1 VVVNLELPAQSSM
14 GPGYEGLRAFLE
26 LLERDCDLAHVA
38 APVALDQEL
47 GAVCVHNLRTG
58 GPALLFERP
67 GGQHMPV
74 LANLLST
81 RRRYAR
87 AMECHLREV
96 HQRWNAAA
104 ANPLPPVTVASAGA
118 CQDVVQLGDQVD
130 VLALPAPRWNA
141 LDGGPYLTL
150 SCHISR
156 DPRTGKRNVGVYRN
170 QVHDKRTLGLL
181 AGPFAHIMLQRRHD
195 PEAAFPVALVIGPDP
210 RLVMAASTPLP
221 FGVDELAMAGAL
233 RGKPLELVRCK
244 TVPLEV
250 PADAELVIE
259 GEVRPMEKR
268 EEGPFGEYTGHYGGP
283 RLPRPTIHVTAIT
296 RRRDAILSLAYQGA
310 PPHETEV
317 LVAVG
322 KEAELLRTVS
332 LPGVKSVF
340 LTSAGCGSL
349 HLVVSVEKLYEGY
362 GKMVGMAFLSA
373 PASRSIKR
381 VIVVDDDIDP
391 LDSLAVEWA
400 IATRVQAHRD
410 IEILAEMPST
420 SIDPSLPASEQTRT
434 ARGSKIIIDATRY
447 DVRNYPSVC
456 MPAAEAVARVERD
469 WERYGID
476 IGHASQSNHGRTQS
490 DQRGVQ
496 P

>member
-1 VVVNLELPAQSSM
+1 VVVNLERAGQSTTM
-14 GPGYEGLRAFLE
+14 PGYQGLRGFLE
-26 LLERDCDLAHVA
+26 VLDADRDLARVA
-38 APVALDQEL
+38 VPVALDQEL
-47 GAVCVHNLRTG
+47 GAVCVHNLRAG

-67 GGQHMPV
+67 GGQRMPV

-87 AMECHLREV
+87 AMECDLREV

-104 ANPLPPVTVASAGA
+104 ANPLPPIVLEGDGA
-118 CQDVVQLGDQVD
+118 CQEVVQVGDEVD

-150 SCHISR
+150 SCHVSR
-156 DPRTGKRNVGVYRN
+156 DPRTGTRNVGVYRN

-195 PEAAFPVALVIGPDP
+195 PEAPFPVALVMGPDP

-221 FGVDELAMAGAL
+221 FGIDELAMAGAL
-233 RGKPLELVRCK
+233 RGTPLELVRCK

-259 GEVRPMEKR
+259 GEVRPAVGERR

-283 RLPRPTIHVTAIT
+283 RLPRPIIHVTAIT

-322 KEAELLRTVS
+322 KEAELVRTVS
-332 LPGVKSVF
+332 LPGVKSVY
-340 LTSAGCGSL
+340 LTSAGGGSL

-391 LDSLAVEWA
+391 LDALAVEWA

-410 IEILAEMPST
+410 IEILTEMPST
-420 SIDPSLPASEQTRT
+420 SIDPSLPAAEQTRT
-434 ARGSKIIIDATRY
+434 ARGSKMIIDATRY
-447 DVRNYPSVC
+447 DARNYPAVC
-456 MPAAEAVARVERD
+456 LPAAEAMTRVERD
-469 WERYGID
+469 WERYGI
-476 IGHASQSNHGRTQS
+476 STGRALTE
-490 DQRGVQ
+490 
-496 P
+496 

>member
-1 VVVNLELPAQSSM
+1 M
-14 GPGYEGLRAFLE
+14 PGYQGLRGFLE
-26 LLERDCDLAHVA
+26 LLDADRDLARVA
-38 APVALDQEL
+38 VPVALDQEL
-47 GAVCVHNLRTG
+47 GAVCVHNLRAG

-67 GGQHMPV
+67 GGQRMPV

-87 AMECHLREV
+87 AMECDLREV

-104 ANPLPPVTVASAGA
+104 ANPLPPIVLEGDGA
-118 CQDVVQLGDQVD
+118 CQEVVQEGDEVD

-150 SCHISR
+150 SCHVSR
-156 DPRTGKRNVGVYRN
+156 DPRTGTRNVGVYRN

-195 PEAAFPVALVIGPDP
+195 PEAPFPVALVMGPDP

-221 FGVDELAMAGAL
+221 FGIDELAMAGAL
-233 RGKPLELVRCK
+233 RGTPLELVRCK

-259 GEVRPMEKR
+259 GEVRPAVGERR

-283 RLPRPTIHVTAIT
+283 RLPRPIIHVTAIT

-322 KEAELLRTVS
+322 KEAELVRTVS
-332 LPGVKSVF
+332 LPGVKSVY
-340 LTSAGCGSL
+340 LTSAGGGSL

-391 LDSLAVEWA
+391 LDALAVEWA

-410 IEILAEMPST
+410 IEILTEMPST
-420 SIDPSLPASEQTRT
+420 SIDPSLPAAEQTRT
-434 ARGSKIIIDATRY
+434 ARGSKMIIDATRY
-447 DVRNYPSVC
+447 DARNYPAVC
-456 MPAAEAVARVERD
+456 LPAAEAMTRVERD
-469 WERYGID
+469 WERYGI
-476 IGHASQSNHGRTQS
+476 STGRALTE
-490 DQRGVQ
+490 
-496 P
+496 

>member
-1 VVVNLELPAQSSM
+1 
-14 GPGYEGLRAFLE
+14 
-26 LLERDCDLAHVA
+26 
-38 APVALDQEL
+38 
-47 GAVCVHNLRTG
+47 
-58 GPALLFERP
+58 
-67 GGQHMPV
+67 MPV

-87 AMECHLREV
+87 AMGCDLRQV
-96 HQRWNAAA
+96 HERWNAAA
-104 ANPLPPVTVASAGA
+104 ANALPPRVLEEDGA
-118 CQDVVQLGDQVD
+118 CQEVVQIGDDVD
-130 VLALPAPRWNA
+130 VLALPAPTWNA

-150 SCHISR
+150 SCHVSR
-156 DPRTGKRNVGVYRN
+156 DPRTGQRNVGVYRN

-181 AGPFAHIMLQRRHD
+181 AGPFAHLMLQRRHD
-195 PEAAFPVALVIGPDP
+195 PQAPFPVAIVIGPDP

-221 FGVDELAMAGAL
+221 LGMDEMAMAGAL
-233 RGKPLELVRCK
+233 RGEPLDLVRCK

-259 GEVRPMEKR
+259 GEVRPAETR
-268 EEGPFGEYTGHYGGP
+268 DEGPFGEYTGHYGG
-283 RLPRPTIHVTAIT
+283 RKAPRPTIHVTAIT
-296 RRRDAILSLAYQGA
+296 RRGDAMLSLAYQGA

-332 LPGVKSVF
+332 LPGVRSVY

-362 GKMVGMAFLSA
+362 GKMVGLAFLSA

-381 VIVVDDDIDP
+381 VIVVDEDVDP
-391 LDSLAVEWA
+391 FDSLAVEWA

-410 IEILAEMPST
+410 IEIFSEMPST

-434 ARGSKIIIDATRY
+434 ARGSKMLVDATRY
-447 DVRNYPSVC
+447 DATSYPAVC
-456 MPAAEAVARVERD
+456 LPDVEAMAKVERD
-469 WERYGID
+469 WEQYGIPL
-476 IGHASQSNHGRTQS
+476 A
-490 DQRGVQ
+490 
-496 P
+496 

>member
-1 VVVNLELPAQSSM
+1 MQTSPRSGLRLSTTRSVNGRRARSSRSRNIRIFSVGALTTPQCARDGKLVALDIERPTVSSM
-14 GPGYEGLRAFLE
+14 ASGYFGLRAYLE
-26 LLERDCDLAHVA
+26 LLERDGDLARVSE
-38 APVALDQEL
+38 PVALDQEL
-47 GAVCVHNLRTG
+47 GAVCVHNLRAG

-67 GGQHMPV
+67 GGQRMPV
-74 LANLLST
+74 LTNLLST

-87 AMECHLREV
+87 AMECDLHDV

-104 ANPLPPVTVASAGA
+104 ANPLPPVVVNGDGL
-118 CQDVVQLGDQVD
+118 CQELVQVGEDVD
-130 VLALPAPRWNA
+130 VLALPAPTWNA

-150 SCHISR
+150 SCHVSR
-156 DPRTGKRNVGVYRN
+156 DPRTGNRNVGVYRN
-170 QVHDKRTLGLL
+170 HVHDKTTLGLL

-195 PEAAFPVALVIGPDP
+195 PEAPFPVALVMGPDP

-221 FGVDELAMAGAL
+221 FGIDELAMAGAL
-233 RGKPLELVRCK
+233 HGKPLELVRCK

-259 GEVRPMEKR
+259 GEVRPADKR

-283 RLPRPTIHVTAIT
+283 RLPRPTIHVTALT
-296 RRRDAILSLAYQGA
+296 RRHDAILSLAYQGA

-322 KEAELLRTVS
+322 KEAELVRTVS
-332 LPGVKSVF
+332 LPGVKSVY
-340 LTSAGCGSL
+340 LTSAGCGAL

-381 VIVVDDDIDP
+381 VVVVDDDIDP

-410 IEILAEMPST
+410 IEILTEMPST
-420 SIDPSLPASEQTRT
+420 SIDPSLPTSEQTRT
-434 ARGSKIIIDATRY
+434 
-447 DVRNYPSVC
+447 
-456 MPAAEAVARVERD
+456 
-469 WERYGID
+469 
-476 IGHASQSNHGRTQS
+476 
-490 DQRGVQ
+490 
-496 P
+496 

>member
-1 VVVNLELPAQSSM
+1 MES
-14 GPGYEGLRAFLE
+14 GYHGLRGFLD
-26 LLERDCDLAHVA
+26 LLAADNDLARVA

-47 GAVCVHNLRTG
+47 GAVCVHNLRAH
-58 GPALLFERP
+58 GPALLFENP

-74 LANLLST
+74 LVNLLST

-87 AMECHLREV
+87 AMQCDLREI
-96 HQRWNAAA
+96 HQRWNTAAT
-104 ANPLPPVTVASAGA
+104 NPLPPVLVDGDAA
-118 CQDVVQLGDQVD
+118 CQEVVQLGDDVD
-130 VLALPAPRWNA
+130 VLALPAPKWNA

-150 SCHISR
+150 SCHVSR
-156 DPRTGKRNVGVYRN
+156 DPRTGNRNVGVYRN

-195 PEAAFPVALVIGPDP
+195 PDAPFPVALVMGPDP

-233 RGKPLELVRCK
+233 RGKPFQLVRCK

-259 GEVRPMEKR
+259 GEVRPAERR

-283 RLPRPTIHVTAIT
+283 RLPRPTIHITAIT
-296 RRRDAILSLAYQGA
+296 RRHDALLSLAYQGA

-322 KEAELLRTVS
+322 KEAELVRTVS
-332 LPGVKSVF
+332 LPGVKSVY
-340 LTSAGCGSL
+340 LTSAGGGSL

-410 IEILAEMPST
+410 VEILTEMPST
-420 SIDPSLPASEQTRT
+420 SIDPSLPVSEQTRT
-434 ARGSKIIIDATRY
+434 ARGSKMIIDATRY
-447 DVRNYPSVC
+447 DARSYPAVC
-456 MPAAEAVARVERD
+456 LPAAEAMTRVEQNWD
-469 WERYGID
+469 RYGID
-476 IGHASQSNHGRTQS
+476 IGHVSQSNHGRT
-490 DQRGVQ
+490 
-496 P
+496 

>member
-1 VVVNLELPAQSSM
+1 
-14 GPGYEGLRAFLE
+14 
-26 LLERDCDLAHVA
+26 
-38 APVALDQEL
+38 
-47 GAVCVHNLRTG
+47 
-58 GPALLFERP
+58 
-67 GGQHMPV
+67 
-74 LANLLST
+74 
-81 RRRYAR
+81 
-87 AMECHLREV
+87 
-96 HQRWNAAA
+96 
-104 ANPLPPVTVASAGA
+104 
-118 CQDVVQLGDQVD
+118 
-130 VLALPAPRWNA
+130 
-141 LDGGPYLTL
+141 
-150 SCHISR
+150 
-156 DPRTGKRNVGVYRN
+156 
-170 QVHDKRTLGLL
+170 
-181 AGPFAHIMLQRRHD
+181 MLQRRHD
-195 PEAAFPVALVIGPDP
+195 PEAPFPVALVIGPDP

-233 RGKPLELVRCK
+233 RGQPLELVRCK

-259 GEVRPMEKR
+259 GEVRPAAADR
-268 EEGPFGEYTGHYGGP
+268 RDEGPFGEYTGHYGGP
-283 RLPRPTIHVTAIT
+283 RLPRPTIRVTAIT

-332 LPGVKSVF
+332 LPGVKSVY
-340 LTSAGCGSL
+340 LTSAGGGSL

-381 VIVVDDDIDP
+381 VVVVDDDIDP

-410 IEILAEMPST
+410 IEILTEMPST

-434 ARGSKIIIDATRY
+434 ARGSKMIIDATRY
-447 DVRNYPSVC
+447 DARSYPAVC
-456 MPAAEAVARVERD
+456 LPAAEAMAKVERD

-476 IGHASQSNHGRTQS
+476 IGHVSQSNHGRTQS
-490 DQRGVQ
+490 EQRGVQ